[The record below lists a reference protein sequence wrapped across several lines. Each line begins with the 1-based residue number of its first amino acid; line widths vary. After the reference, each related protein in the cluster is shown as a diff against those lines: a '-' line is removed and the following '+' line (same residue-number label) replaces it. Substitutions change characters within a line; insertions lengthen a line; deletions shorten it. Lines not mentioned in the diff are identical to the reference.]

1 MRPILTIV
9 RYDLLRSFKERETFL
24 FGLLMPAAMML
35 LLGIAMGGSDDGP
48 TITVDV
54 IDEDGSA
61 LSAALIEALRAET
74 GTDRAF
80 RVCLVGA
87 GDDAPGCT
95 VSAAPDQRHQIADE
109 RLKDTD
115 SYGTL
120 IIPAGFGAG
129 LRAGD
134 PVTVIYKSSADLNAP
149 LLAEQK
155 IDAALSRL
163 SGAVAIANLTVNVAE
178 QIFQPQSGPA
188 WDRAAAFDRVR
199 QTVETAWDTRPIR
212 VESQGTVARTA
223 RTGFN
228 QSGPGMAIM
237 FVLIMML
244 NSSTVLVYE
253 REVGTL
259 QRLFVLPVPRWQTL
273 AGKIVGRYLYGLAIF
288 AALVLAGTA
297 MGVEWGD
304 NVPGIVLIML
314 AYTLTA
320 TALGVALATVARTS
334 AQANNLSLLFALTLS
349 PLGGAWWPLEIV
361 PDFMKL
367 IGHLTPVAWG
377 MDAFGELMFYGGTV
391 ADIVPMLGVLLGM
404 AALAFAFGVWRFRY
418 E

>member
-1 MRPILTIV
+1 MRAIITIA

-24 FGLLMPAAMML
+24 FGLLMPAVMML
-35 LLGIAMGGSDDGP
+35 LLGIAMGGFEDGAA
-48 TITVDV
+48 ITVDV

-61 LSAALIEALRAET
+61 LSTALVDALRAEMEA
-74 GTDRAF
+74 DRAF
-80 RVCLVGA
+80 RLCLVGA
-87 GDDAPGCT
+87 DDAPGCAIR
-95 VSAAPDQRHQIADE
+95 AAPDRRRQVADE
-109 RLKDTD
+109 RLKEVD
-115 SYGTL
+115 SFGT
-120 IIPAGFGAG
+120 IFIPAGFGAG

-134 PVTVIYKSSADLNAP
+134 TVTVIYQSSADLNAP

-163 SGAVAIANLTVNVAE
+163 GSAVAIANLTVSVAE
-178 QIFQPQSGPA
+178 EVFQPQGGSA
-188 WDRAAAFDRVR
+188 WDRTAAFDQIR

-212 VESQGTVARTA
+212 VESQGTVTRTS

-288 AALVLAGTA
+288 AALVLAGAA

-334 AQANNLSLLFALTLS
+334 AQASNLSLLFALTLS

-377 MDAFGELMFYGGTV
+377 MDAFGELMYYGGTV
-391 ADIVPMLGVLLGM
+391 ADIAPMLGVLLGM

>member
-1 MRPILTIV
+1 MRAIITIA
-9 RYDLLRSFKERETFL
+9 RYDLLRSFRERETFL
-24 FGLLMPAAMML
+24 FGLLMPAVMML
-35 LLGIAMGGSDDGP
+35 LLGIAMGGSEDGAA
-48 TITVDV
+48 ITVDV

-61 LSAALIEALRAET
+61 LSAALVDALRTEME
-74 GTDRAF
+74 TDRAF
-80 RVCLVGA
+80 RLCLVGT
-87 GDDAPGCT
+87 DDAPGCAI
-95 VSAAPDQRHQIADE
+95 SAAPDRRRQAADE
-109 RLKDTD
+109 RLQEAD
-115 SYGTL
+115 SFGTI

-134 PVTVIYKSSADLNAP
+134 TVTVIYKSSADLNAP

-155 IDAALSRL
+155 IDAAISRL
-163 SGAVAIANLTVNVAE
+163 GGAVAIANLTVSVAE
-178 QIFQPQSGPA
+178 GVFQPQDGSG
-188 WDRAAAFDRVR
+188 WDRTAAFEQVR
-199 QTVETAWDTRPIR
+199 QTVETSWDTRPIR
-212 VESQGTVARTA
+212 VESQGTVTHTSRA
-223 RTGFN
+223 GFN

-244 NSSTVLVYE
+244 NNSTALVYE

-288 AALVLAGTA
+288 TALVLAGAA

-304 NVPGIVLIML
+304 NVAGIVLIML
-314 AYTLTA
+314 SYTLTA

-334 AQANNLSLLFALTLS
+334 AQASNLSLLFALTLS

-377 MDAFGELMFYGGTV
+377 MDAFGELMYYGGTV
-391 ADIVPMLGVLLGM
+391 ADIAPMLGALLGM